1 MRLARICECLCVCTL
16 AHLSNLS
23 CIKVV
28 MRESGF
34 ELSQAIMSQV
44 RQSHRNPLLILLPL
58 LQSTM
63 QIYGTMLSRG
73 VPGRGGSYPSPIFGD
88 LCTVKHPLTP
98 PVGQSI

>member
-1 MRLARICECLCVCTL
+1 
-16 AHLSNLS
+16 
-23 CIKVV
+23 

-73 VPGRGGSYPSPIFGD
+73 VPGRGAA
-88 LCTVKHPLTP
+88 TPLQYLGIC
-98 PVGQSI
+98 VL